1 MTRSNMAGQIM
12 EAIDTNVL
20 VRYITGDDETQLKKT
35 TRLIESDEPKLVN
48 PIVLIELSW
57 VLNSVYKL
65 PRDAIA
71 KTLKEIGRCGYLIY
85 KRPKPVNAAIECFT
99 DGYDLA
105 DALILHVNAEDGA
118 AVTFTFDK
126 KAARLPGYELLR

>member
-1 MTRSNMAGQIM
+1 MTRSNMAGQTM

-20 VRYITGDDETQLKKT
+20 VRYITGDDETQLKKAT
-35 TRLIESDEPKLVN
+35 SLIESDEPKMVN
-48 PIVLIELSW
+48 PIVLVELSW

-85 KRPKPVNAAIECFT
+85 KRPKPVNAAIECFI

-105 DALILHVNAEDGA
+105 DALILHANAEDGA

>member
-1 MTRSNMAGQIM
+1 MTRSNMAGPTM

-20 VRYITGDDETQLKKT
+20 VRYITGDDETQLEKA
-35 TRLIESDEPKLVN
+35 TRLIESGEPKLVN
-48 PIVLIELSW
+48 PIVLVELSR

-85 KRPKPVNAAIECFT
+85 KRPKPVNAAIECFI

-105 DALILHVNAEDGA
+105 DALILHANAEDGA
-118 AVTFTFDK
+118 AITFTFDE